1 MSPPVRRLYRDQ
13 RAVSVTTAGVEL
25 AGPNTRRVGL
35 VISAPIGSGGATPLN
50 AATTYARHTDA
61 SQASGT
67 VLASYTA
74 PANTSALVY
83 AYGWNQSPGAA
94 SLAAG
99 VTPSGGVRQEI
110 NSWGSQ
116 EAFSTPYLLLNA
128 GDKFDISVFNP
139 NAGTFAD
146 LWISVNQLGAGGAGP
161 YVTIDFAG
169 RNTLNDGINL
179 YGGQSPLV
187 LWADHI
193 GQMVRE
199 AINAIS
205 SSGTQTVSVL
215 DIYEDCPC
223 GIGG

>member
-1 MSPPVRRLYRDQ
+1 MADKVRRLFIDQ
-13 RAVSVTTAGVEL
+13 RSVSVTTAGVQL
-25 AGPNTRRVGL
+25 AGPNVRRVGL
-35 VISAPIGSGGATPLN
+35 VISAPIGSGGSANLN
-50 AATTYARHTDA
+50 AATVYQRHTDA

-67 VLASYTA
+67 TLLSYTV
-74 PANTSALVY
+74 PASNSALLY
-83 AYGWNQSPGAA
+83 AYGWNQAPGAA

-99 VTPSGGVRQEI
+99 ITPSGGSRQEI

-116 EAFSTPYLLLNA
+116 EAFSAPSILLNA
-128 GDKFDISVFNP
+128 GDKFDIQVLNP

-146 LWISVNQLGAGGAGP
+146 LWASINQLAAGGAGP
-161 YVTIDFAG
+161 YVTIDFKG

-199 AINAIS
+199 SINAVS

-223 GIGG
+223 GIGN